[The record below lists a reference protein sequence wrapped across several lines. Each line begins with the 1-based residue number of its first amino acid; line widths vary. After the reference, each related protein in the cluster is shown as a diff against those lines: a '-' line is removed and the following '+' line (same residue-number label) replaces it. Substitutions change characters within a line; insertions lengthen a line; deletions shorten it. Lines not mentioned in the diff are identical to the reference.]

1 MAQSTPQFATEA
13 LPALSFSPV
22 AILALQAILAVVIF
36 GVSLELSFTD
46 FRRLLAAPRP
56 VIAAL
61 LSQLLA
67 LPLLTY
73 GLIWLLQP
81 PPALAL
87 GLMMTAACPGGNM
100 SNVLT
105 HWSGGRTAVSMSAT
119 TLSSLIAPLT
129 TPLTFALLGGL
140 HPATRDA
147 LAVIKVPALELV
159 MTIGVALVLPLLA
172 GMTLAQQRP
181 ALAHKLQGPLR
192 AFGLIVLIAFV
203 LLALVA
209 NGKLFSQALS
219 AIFVLVLLH
228 NALALACGY
237 SFGRLF
243 RVDGPARRAITFET
257 GIHNTALGLTLVFS
271 YFPSQTGMMLVLGWW
286 GVWHLIT
293 GGLLAWFWSRRPA
306 SSAP

>member
-1 MAQSTPQFATEA
+1 M
-13 LPALSFSPV
+13 
-22 AILALQAILAVVIF
+22 LALQSILAVVIF

-46 FRRLLAAPRP
+46 FRRLLTAPRP

-61 LSQLLA
+61 LSQVLV

-73 GLIWLLQP
+73 GLIWWMQP

-140 HPATRDA
+140 HPPTRDA
-147 LAVIKVPALELV
+147 LAMIQVPALELV
-159 MTIGVALVLPLLA
+159 TTVGVALVLPLLA

-181 ALAHKLQGPLR
+181 ALARRLQGPLR
-192 AFGLIVLIAFV
+192 AFGLVVLIAFV
-203 LLALVA
+203 VLALVA
-209 NGKLFSQALS
+209 NCKLFLQALS

-237 SFGRLF
+237 SVGRLF
-243 RVDGPARRAITFET
+243 RVDAPATRAITFET

-271 YFPSQTGMMLVLGWW
+271 YFPNQTGMMLVLGWW

-306 SSAP
+306 SSVP

>member
-1 MAQSTPQFATEA
+1 MADATDA

-22 AILALQAILAVVIF
+22 AVLALQGILAVVIF

-46 FRRLLAAPRP
+46 FRRLLVAPRP

-147 LAVIKVPALELV
+147 LEVIQVPALELV

-172 GMTLAQQRP
+172 GMTLAQQKP
-181 ALAHKLQGPLR
+181 ALARRLQGPLR
-192 AFGLIVLIAFV
+192 AFGLIVLIGFV

-219 AIFVLVLLH
+219 IIFVLVLLH

-243 RVDGPARRAITFET
+243 RVDAAAGRAITFET